1 MDDKATAERKPVDMH
16 DLYMAMNR
24 YAQDNKS
31 SRILERRWLASYIE
45 ATVTMIATLKMNGAE
60 SLSEEHRDAIRD
72 FRLGEIADAKLHLQR
87 EADALDQEA
96 RKLQQPKTK
105 AA

>member
-1 MDDKATAERKPVDMH
+1 MDEKAAAERKTVDMH

-24 YAQDNKS
+24 YVQDNRS
-31 SRILERRWLASYIE
+31 NRIIERRWLAAYLE
-45 ATVTMIATLKMNGAE
+45 ATITMIATLKMNGAE
-60 SLSEEHRDAIRD
+60 SLPEEHRSAIRD
-72 FRLGEIADAKLHLQR
+72 FRLGEITSAKLHLQR

-96 RKLQQPKTK
+96 RKIQQSKPK